1 MRQKKAELE
10 RRRIAA
16 AIAEQ
21 RAKEDMAALKIQ
33 SMARRWQARKMV
45 RDKLELARRSCGV
58 SSRSARKRQRWSA
71 QR

>member
-45 RDKLELARRSCGV
+45 RDKLESREAELRRQQQE
-58 SSRSARKRQRWSA
+58 RQEKASVA
-71 QR
+71 